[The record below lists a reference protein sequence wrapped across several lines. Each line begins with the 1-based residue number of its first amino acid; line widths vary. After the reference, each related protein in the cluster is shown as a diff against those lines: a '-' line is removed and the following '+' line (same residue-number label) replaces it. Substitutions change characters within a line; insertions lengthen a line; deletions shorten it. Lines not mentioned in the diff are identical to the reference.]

1 MSLAKGIADGVP
13 MGAVVAKKEIADVF
27 KPGDHGST
35 FGGSC
40 LAIAACAATLSALVH
55 GDYAEHAAKVG
66 AYMEQA
72 LAKLP
77 HVVEVR
83 GRGLMLGCDLDAA
96 ADQRYRRTYAALPS
110 AARVRRGRRGQPDRD
125 PGGCFGLTR
134 RNNLIWTGFRTA
146 DVPYA
151 ARFSGLEPVLLS
163 IYHGWDRPCA
173 KSGKYEYGH

>member
-1 MSLAKGIADGVP
+1 

-40 LAIAACAATLSALVH
+40 LAIGGVCRERSPRLCSGELCRAC
-55 GDYAEHAAKVG
+55 AKVG

-83 GRGLMLGCDLDAA
+83 GRGLMLGCDLDDTAGDA
-96 ADQRYRRTYAALPS
+96 HDVV
-110 AARVRRGRRGQPDRD
+110 ARAWGP
-125 PGGCFGLTR
+125 
-134 RNNLIWTGFRTA
+134 
-146 DVPYA
+146 VP
-151 ARFSGLEPVLLS
+151 
-163 IYHGWDRPCA
+163 
-173 KSGKYEYGH
+173 